1 MAGNLTQV
9 PSTSSCA
16 IFPNN
21 AFTGTQESSTD
32 SRICLFSALSLT
44 EECQEVSRSG
54 DPSEFSRVL
63 KRTSENTRSKKNK
76 NTANITNSSAS
87 DSFTNWCLQE
97 VAKESPT
104 AQMRQECCEE
114 GAFPP
119 SRSTPPDATDVPSSN
134 LAPIVDA
141 PPFRRQESGES
152 SYSSDSVETA
162 PGPSGIRY
170 NFSFD
175 TVETETDPSGSGRS
189 LGSFP
194 TEGSGLSL
202 GSGGESGEF
211 RMQRWKPDDLRF
223 GATAY
228 QGSPTTLM
236 IRNIPLTLTQEALA
250 LKWPNDGTYDF
261 FYVPCSTNMQCGMPR
276 NKSYAFI
283 NFTSHQ
289 AALDFKNRWDKVRLP
304 KSMARKTI
312 SITCADV
319 QGQAENLLQLI
330 KKRRWR
336 LKVKE
341 RPLIYD
347 RNGTQITLEEADR
360 KSVV

>member
-16 IFPNN
+16 NFPNN
-21 AFTGTQESSTD
+21 AFNGTQESSTD

-44 EECQEVSRSG
+44 EECQLQANLQEVSRSG

-76 NTANITNSSAS
+76 NTANIMNSSAT
-87 DSFTNWCLQE
+87 DLFTNGVLQE
-97 VAKESPT
+97 VEESPT
-104 AQMRQECCEE
+104 AQKRQECCEE

-119 SRSTPPDATDVPSSN
+119 SRSTPPDATDVPFSN

-141 PPFRRQESGES
+141 PPFRRQESKET

-162 PGPSGIRY
+162 PDPSGIRY
-170 NFSFD
+170 SFD
-175 TVETETDPSGSGRS
+175 TVETETDPSGSG
-189 LGSFP
+189 
-194 TEGSGLSL
+194 LSL
-202 GSGGESGEF
+202 GSGGENGEF
-211 RMQRWKPDDLRF
+211 RMQRWKPDDLLF

-261 FYVPCSTNMQCGMPR
+261 FYVPCSSNMQCGMPR

-347 RNGTQITLEEADR
+347 RNGTQITLEEAFDALEGGGMLW
-360 KSVV
+360 SL